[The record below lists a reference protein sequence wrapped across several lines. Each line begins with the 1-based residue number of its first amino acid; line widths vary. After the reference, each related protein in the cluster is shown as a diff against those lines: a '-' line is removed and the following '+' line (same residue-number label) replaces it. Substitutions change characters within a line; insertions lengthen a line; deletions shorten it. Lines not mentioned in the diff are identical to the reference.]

1 MWAEICDPFDNPWPM
16 AAESTL
22 VVMLGAIANWAAA
35 MVLAVAIL
43 DFAMLVPAHA
53 AAWTE

>member
-1 MWAEICDPFDNPWPM
+1 MHPDLLFSEEFF
-16 AAESTL
+16 
-22 VVMLGAIANWAAA
+22 MLGAIANWAAA

>member
-53 AAWTE
+53 AARTE